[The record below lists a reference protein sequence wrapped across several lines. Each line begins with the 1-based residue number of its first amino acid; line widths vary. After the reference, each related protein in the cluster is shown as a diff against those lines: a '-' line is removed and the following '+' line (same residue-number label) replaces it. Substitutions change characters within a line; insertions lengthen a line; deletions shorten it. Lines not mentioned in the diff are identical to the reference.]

1 MNTSRSSA
9 STPLA
14 LPPLPYP
21 DNGLAPYISKNTLSF
36 HHGKHH
42 RAYVDNLNKLLAGTE
57 RGDGPL
63 EKVVRDAAGSA
74 ADTAVFNNAAQ
85 AWNHAFYWKSLRPRG
100 GGVPPAALRDKMQ
113 SSFGDVETCR
123 REFAAA
129 ALAQFGSGWAWLVEN
144 SGRLNILKTSNAD
157 TPLTLG
163 VRPLLTIDVWEH
175 AYYLDHQ
182 NRRADYVTAV
192 LDHLI
197 NWEFALEN
205 L

>member
-1 MNTSRSSA
+1 M
-9 STPLA
+9 
-14 LPPLPYP
+14 
-21 DNGLAPYISKNTLSF
+21 
-36 HHGKHH
+36 
-42 RAYVDNLNKLLAGTE
+42 
-57 RGDGPL
+57 
-63 EKVVRDAAGSA
+63 RDAAGSA